1 MNQEEKTRKTREKIM
16 SAAMHEFASNGYA
29 GASIN
34 TICQSG
40 GISKGNLYH
49 QFPSKEELYIACVR
63 EAFRSLT
70 DFLKMNLPNQEITP
84 ELYFQVRSDYF
95 RDHPLEGGVFCN
107 AVLFLGLVGIY
118 IIHFTSAPKSRANA
132 EATEPLVKDGGLTI
146 AYVDTDTLL
155 ANYQYAKD
163 LEKELLAF
171 KNQQEAY
178 GKQQVEKFQ
187 NDYQN
192 YLKNGSS
199 MTLSQ
204 QQAKEAELKQRAE
217 KMASLEQELAAKVM
231 ERQINENTKLLNAIF
246 AFVREYNK
254 DNQKFDII
262 LRKTFENSPTL
273 YMNPGMDIT
282 QEILD
287 GLNEEYKN
295 LKKSDD

>member
-1 MNQEEKTRKTREKIM
+1 M
-16 SAAMHEFASNGYA
+16 
-29 GASIN
+29 
-34 TICQSG
+34 
-40 GISKGNLYH
+40 
-49 QFPSKEELYIACVR
+49 
-63 EAFRSLT
+63 
-70 DFLKMNLPNQEITP
+70 
-84 ELYFQVRSDYF
+84 
-95 RDHPLEGGVFCN
+95 
-107 AVLFLGLVGIY
+107 
-118 IIHFTSAPKSRANA
+118 
-132 EATEPLVKDGGLTI
+132 KDGGLTI

>member
-1 MNQEEKTRKTREKIM
+1 MENNKLSKILL
-16 SAAMHEFASNGYA
+16 A
-29 GASIN
+29 
-34 TICQSG
+34 
-40 GISKGNLYH
+40 
-49 QFPSKEELYIACVR
+49 
-63 EAFRSLT
+63 
-70 DFLKMNLPNQEITP
+70 
-84 ELYFQVRSDYF
+84 
-95 RDHPLEGGVFCN
+95 CN

-187 NDYQN
+187 KDYQD
-192 YLKNGSS
+192 YLKNGAN
-199 MTLSQ
+199 MTLTQ
-204 QQAKEAELKQRAE
+204 QQAKEEELKKRAD
-217 KMASLEQELAAKVM
+217 KIGSLEQELTAKIM
-231 ERQINENTKLLNAIF
+231 ERQMAENTKLLNAIF
-246 AFVREYNK
+246 AYVRDYNEQ
-254 DNQKFDII
+254 NQKFDII

-273 YMNPGMDIT
+273 YMNEGMDIT
-282 QEILD
+282 EEILN

-295 LKKSDD
+295 LKKD